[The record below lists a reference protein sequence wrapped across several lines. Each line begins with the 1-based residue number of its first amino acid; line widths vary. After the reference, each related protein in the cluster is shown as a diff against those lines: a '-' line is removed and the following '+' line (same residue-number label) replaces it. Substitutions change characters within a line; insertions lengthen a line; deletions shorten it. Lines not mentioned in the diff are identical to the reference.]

1 MISSIWFQCRGFR
14 EGLRRSVI
22 TGNYKEGEGGEGGGG
37 RDGGGGRRGGE
48 SIIHQY
54 TYNITYVATIQ
65 STNVSTQETHTLC
78 T

>member
-1 MISSIWFQCRGFR
+1 M
-14 EGLRRSVI
+14 I
-22 TGNYKEGEGGEGGGG
+22 TGNYKEGEGG
-37 RDGGGGRRGGE
+37 DGGGGRGGE
-48 SIIHQY
+48 SIKHQY